1 MKNKII
7 SLSVLFVLLIVMLG
21 CSFSENMEKTIG
33 GTKDA
38 NSNSATNKMLTDTAI
53 ETAVGN
59 EKIGVPEC
67 DDLLER
73 FADIAQAPDDNY
85 VSKAARQY
93 VLSKIRENIK
103 RTIEENQNDKIQMAS
118 DCKEI
123 RGQLDKFKAQEET
136 NKQSEQ

>member
-7 SLSVLFVLLIVMLG
+7 TLLVLSILLTIVVG
-21 CSFSENMEKTIG
+21 CSFSENLEKTIS
-33 GTKDA
+33 GTNEA
-38 NSNSATNKMLTDTAI
+38 NSSNANKSLTDRAI
-53 ETAVGN
+53 ETAVGD

-85 VSKAARQY
+85 VSKGTRQY

-103 RTIEENQNDKIQMAS
+103 RSIEENKNDKTQMAK
-118 DCKEI
+118 DCKEY
-123 RGQLDKFKAQEET
+123 RGQLDKFKSQEET
-136 NKQSEQ
+136 NKQTQK